1 MTRVLRRGMDL
12 SVLIYAF
19 LGLILIEELVVIG
32 LKRYING
39 TFRIETFF
47 LRLYRTF
54 RVRADLKKV
63 G

>member
-32 LKRYING
+32 LKD
-39 TFRIETFF
+39 T
-47 LRLYRTF
+47 
-54 RVRADLKKV
+54 
-63 G
+63 